1 MQEIREKEWYKNKIA
16 DMLSNIENLSTIRFI
31 YFFIKE
37 YLKK

>member
-1 MQEIREKEWYKNKIA
+1 MKEIREKEWYRNKIA
-16 DMLSNIENLSTIRFI
+16 DMLSNIDNLTTIRFI

>member
-1 MQEIREKEWYKNKIA
+1 MEEVREKEWYKNRISEI
-16 DMLSNIENLSTIRFI
+16 LSGIDSLTTIRFI